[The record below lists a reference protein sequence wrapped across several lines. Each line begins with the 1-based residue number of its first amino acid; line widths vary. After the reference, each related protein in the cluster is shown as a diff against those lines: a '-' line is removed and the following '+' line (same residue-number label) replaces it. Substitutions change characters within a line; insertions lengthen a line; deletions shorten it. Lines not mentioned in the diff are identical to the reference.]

1 MKPVLLFA
9 QVMTRYRYT
18 DVTLELEP
26 LDSGH
31 MLTLE
36 YDDLVTASLAKLP
49 SLTDIYSKKGN
60 LGELLMAWNDVVTR
74 SV

>member
-1 MKPVLLFA
+1 
-9 QVMTRYRYT
+9 MTRYRYT
-18 DVTLELEP
+18 DITLEFEP

-36 YDDLVTASLAKLP
+36 YDLVTDSPAKLP
-49 SLTDIYSKKGN
+49 SLTDIYSEKGN